1 MAGSARLPSLNALR
15 AFEAVSRHLSFA
27 RAAEELHVTK
37 AAVAQQVRLLE
48 GEIGAPLVLRQGRGL
63 ILTEVG
69 AAGVRG
75 LAEGFDLLLRAT
87 RNMREATGG
96 RLLVVSAASSFA
108 STWLV
113 GRIGRFK
120 QDHPDIDVLLDA
132 NSNFRD
138 LWRENVDAVIRW
150 GQGDFPGLSA
160 TRLFEEDVFP
170 VCAPALLGGPHALRE
185 PADLRGHTLLHLEYT
200 SEHGTW
206 PDWQMWLAATG
217 VHDVETSRGVWFS
230 QMSIAIQA
238 AVQGQ
243 GVALTTRA
251 IAADELAAG
260 RLVAPFDL
268 SFHTPYGYYF
278 LCRPE
283 RTSAKIA
290 AFRDWLVAEAAR
302 SSTSPRHGI
311 LRRDREPVDNAGGS
325 GLNLSST

>member
-1 MAGSARLPSLNALR
+1 MLAPTRMPSLNALR

-27 RAAEELHVTK
+27 KAADELHVTK

-48 GEIGAPLVLRQGRGL
+48 AEIGAPLVMRHGRGL
-63 ILTEVG
+63 MLTEVG
-69 AAGVRG
+69 HAGVRG
-75 LAEGFDLLLRAT
+75 LADGFDLLLRAS

-96 RLLVVSAASSFA
+96 RLLVVSASSSFA

-132 NSNFRD
+132 NSNARD

-150 GQGDFPGLSA
+150 GKGDFPGLNA

-170 VCAPALLGGPHALRE
+170 VCSPQLRDGAHPLRE
-185 PADLRGHTLLHLEYT
+185 PADLRRHTLLHLEYA

-217 VHDVETSRGVWFS
+217 VHDIDTSRGVWFS
-230 QMSIAIQA
+230 QMSIALQA

-260 RLVAPFDL
+260 RLVAPFDM
-268 SFHTPYGYYF
+268 SFHTPYGYFF

-283 RTSAKIA
+283 RCTSPKIT

-302 SSTSPRHGI
+302 SAKSPRNGD
-311 LRRDREPVDNAGGS
+311 LRSAIDQGVRDGAVLTA
-325 GLNLSST
+325 SSS